1 MRTPPETHYAKC
13 GDLSIAYQVVGD
25 APLDLVVVP
34 GIISHVE
41 FFHELPGYSRFVER
55 LAAFAR
61 VITFDKRGTGLSDR
75 IPDAPTYE
83 DRMDDITA
91 VMRATGCQRTA
102 LFGISEGGS
111 LSAQFAATYPER
123 VSALILFGAFARIS
137 WAPDYPIGVQPE
149 TFEQAQELEQWGTG
163 WGTGVSLGMMS
174 ALVLPR
180 PGRHLR

>member
-1 MRTPPETHYAKC
+1 MRTPPKTHYAKC

-91 VMRATGCQRTA
+91 VMRATGCQRA
-102 LFGISEGGS
+102 EGGS

-123 VSALILFGAFARIS
+123 VSALILFGAFAH
-137 WAPDYPIGVQPE
+137 
-149 TFEQAQELEQWGTG
+149 F
-163 WGTGVSLGMMS
+163 LGS
-174 ALVLPR
+174 RLSDWRAA
-180 PGRHLR
+180 